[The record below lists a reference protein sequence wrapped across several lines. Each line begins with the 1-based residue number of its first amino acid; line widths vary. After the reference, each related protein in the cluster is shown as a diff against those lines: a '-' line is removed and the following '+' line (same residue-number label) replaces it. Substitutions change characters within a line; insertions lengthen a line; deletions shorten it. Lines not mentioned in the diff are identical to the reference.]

1 MIGGDWVDGADGGY
15 EIVNP
20 ATEEVVGIAPEA
32 SEAQALDAARAAQ
45 EAFPAWSQTSPDERA
60 NLLQAVADAMR
71 DKFDDLLPLVIA
83 ETGCTATVGKQMQV
97 PQARV
102 RFETYSRLAH
112 ESNVIPLPPMEMPAT
127 ALAPGGLMGAIAR
140 RQPVGAVAR
149 DHAVQLPGR
158 EHGGQA
164 RARARDGQHRR
175 GAARVAE
182 PARGHRARAHHAR
195 GRVPAGRRQR
205 RDRLDSRSPARRSSR
220 RATSTWSRSPV
231 RPASACA
238 SARSAAAR

>member
-1 MIGGDWVDGADGGY
+1 MAAPQLLIGGEWVDGADGGY

-32 SEAQALDAARAAQ
+32 SEQQALDAARAAQ
-45 EAFPAWSQTSPDERA
+45 EAFPAWSQTSPEVRA
-60 NLLQAVADAMR
+60 NLLQKVADAMR
-71 DKFDDLLPLVIA
+71 DKFDELLPLVIA

-102 RFETYSRLAH
+102 RFETYSRMAY

-127 ALAPGGLMGAIAR
+127 ALAPGGLDGCDRAAPAR
-140 RQPVGAVAR
+140 RRGRR

-158 EHGGQA
+158 QHGRQA
-164 RARARDGQHRR
+164 RARARDGQHGG

-182 PARGHRARAHHAR
+182 PARGHRARADHAR
-195 GRVPAGRRQR
+195 GRVPARRRQR
-205 RDRLDSRSPARRSSR
+205 RHRLHAGHR
-220 RATSTWSRSPV
+220 
-231 RPASACA
+231 
-238 SARSAAAR
+238 

>member
-1 MIGGDWVDGADGGY
+1 MTGPQLLIGGDWVDGADGGY

-20 ATEEVVGIAPEA
+20 ATEEVVGVAPEA

-45 EAFPAWSQTSPDERA
+45 EAFPAWSQTTSEVRA

-102 RFETYSRLAH
+102 RFETYSRYAMDAR
-112 ESNVIPLPPMEMPAT
+112 EAPIGVIPLPPMEMPQT

-140 RQPVGAVAR
+140 RQPVGA
-149 DHAVQLPGR
+149 
-158 EHGGQA
+158 
-164 RARARDGQHRR
+164 
-175 GAARVAE
+175 GACIT
-182 PARGHRARAHHAR
+182 PYNF
-195 GRVPAGRRQR
+195 
-205 RDRLDSRSPARRSSR
+205 
-220 RATSTWSRSPV
+220 
-231 RPASACA
+231 
-238 SARSAAAR
+238 